1 MKYEIFLNKVK
12 TNLEKTDNYFSCEID
27 EILDVVKNSLS
38 SEDIIDIKFPWRAQ
52 RCEQPPAFDPACEH
66 CAQWHH

>member
-38 SEDIIDIKFPWRAQ
+38 SEDIIDVKTLKILLYKIKTYILTLLKNNK
-52 RCEQPPAFDPACEH
+52 
-66 CAQWHH
+66 

>member
-38 SEDIIDIKFPWRAQ
+38 SEDIIDIKSLEVLLYKFK
-52 RCEQPPAFDPACEH
+52 CYLSKIIKKED
-66 CAQWHH
+66 

>member
-38 SEDIIDIKFPWRAQ
+38 SEDIIDVKTLEILLYKIKTYILTLLKK
-52 RCEQPPAFDPACEH
+52 
-66 CAQWHH
+66 

>member
-38 SEDIIDIKFPWRAQ
+38 SEDIIDVKTLEILLYKIKT
-52 RCEQPPAFDPACEH
+52 
-66 CAQWHH
+66 

>member
-1 MKYEIFLNKVK
+1 MKYEIFLNKIK

-38 SEDIIDIKFPWRAQ
+38 SEDIIDIKSLEVLLYKFK
-52 RCEQPPAFDPACEH
+52 CYLSKIIKKED
-66 CAQWHH
+66 

>member
-38 SEDIIDIKFPWRAQ
+38 SEDIIDVKTLEILLYKIKTYILTLLKNNK
-52 RCEQPPAFDPACEH
+52 
-66 CAQWHH
+66 

>member
-27 EILDVVKNSLS
+27 EIIDVVKNSLS
-38 SEDIIDIKFPWRAQ
+38 SEDIIDVKTLEMLLYKIKTYILTLLKNNKY
-52 RCEQPPAFDPACEH
+52 
-66 CAQWHH
+66 

>member
-38 SEDIIDIKFPWRAQ
+38 SEDIIDVKTLEMLLYKIKTYILTLLKNNKY
-52 RCEQPPAFDPACEH
+52 
-66 CAQWHH
+66 

>member
-1 MKYEIFLNKVK
+1 MKYEIFLNKIK

-38 SEDIIDIKFPWRAQ
+38 SKDIIDIKSLEVLLYKFK
-52 RCEQPPAFDPACEH
+52 CYLSKIIKKED
-66 CAQWHH
+66 